1 VVVPNTSWSAALEQA
16 GVPTARA
23 MKVAD
28 IAAAV
33 EAIRVGHADATVSG
47 AVDFFLQRRRNPGL
61 EAGMPIGEAQ
71 SSAWAVRKGSPELR
85 QALDAYL
92 AQLRKSPNWSRL
104 LVKYFGDDAPAILG
118 REPVS

>member
-1 VVVPNTSWSAALEQA
+1 
-16 GVPTARA
+16 VPTARA
-23 MKVAD
+23 LKVAD
-28 IAAAV
+28 IADGI

-47 AVDFFLQRRRNPGL
+47 LVDFFLQRRRNRDL
-61 EAGMPIGEAQ
+61 EVGMTVGEAQ

-92 AQLRKSPNWSRL
+92 AQLRGGANWSRL

-118 REPVS
+118 REPIS